1 MEHAKKMMLVDT
13 NFDIGNI
20 KRRHTLL
27 DQNISEVL
35 DRQDIDDRE
44 KIKLYQQTL
53 NKYLVNRKLI
63 ENELNRPLKV
73 EVAANKTESVAEP
86 DKVKIKRVSEP
97 GIKRISSLPEI
108 KTKLHWET
116 FDSKPLGKRTRKRKR
131 LEDFEY

>member
-35 DRQDIDDRE
+35 DRQDLDDRE

-63 ENELNRPLKV
+63 EKELNRPLKV

-86 DKVKIKRVSEP
+86 DKVKNKT
-97 GIKRISSLPEI
+97 RI
-108 KTKLHWET
+108 
-116 FDSKPLGKRTRKRKR
+116 RTRYKKNFQSARNKDEIALGNFR
-131 LEDFEY
+131 FQAAQ